1 MRDQPTNP
9 GRSQPIGVLGG
20 TFDPVHNGHLAAA
33 GQLLDAADLAEVWLV
48 PNAHPP
54 HRSVAPDATPQDRFD
69 MVELA
74 IDGRPRL
81 RASRIEI
88 DRGGL
93 SYTIDTMRALAHAYP
108 GHRFSVLL
116 GYDAALEIRSWHE
129 AAALLADCSFVVF
142 NRPDVAVAAQTIYDL
157 GFAPA
162 RTRIVH
168 VDTPAISAHLVR
180 DRLKR
185 GAPIDDLVPA
195 AVAGF
200 IAAHGLYRA

>member
-1 MRDQPTNP
+1 
-9 GRSQPIGVLGG
+9 VLGG

-33 GQLLDAADLAEVWLV
+33 IQLLDAAHLAEVWLV

-54 HRSVAPDATPQDRFD
+54 HRTIAPDATPQDRLR

-74 IDGRPRL
+74 LDGWPRL
-81 RASRIEI
+81 RASSVEI

-93 SYTIDTMRALAHAYP
+93 SYTIDTMRELAGADP
-108 GHRFSVLL
+108 GRQFSVLL
-116 GYDAALEIRSWHE
+116 GYDAALEIRNWHDAE
-129 AAALLADCSFVVF
+129 ALLADFSFVVF

-157 GFAPA
+157 GFVPA

-185 GAPIDDLVPA
+185 GASIDDLVPNPVA
-195 AVAGF
+195 AY
-200 IAAHGLYRA
+200 IAAHALYRP

>member
-1 MRDQPTNP
+1 
-9 GRSQPIGVLGG
+9 VFGG

-33 GQLLDAADLAEVWLV
+33 SQLLAAADLAEVWLV

-54 HRSVAPDATPQDRFD
+54 HRSAAPDAMPEDRFE

-74 IDGRPRL
+74 VGGRPGL
-81 RASRIEI
+81 RPSRIEI
-88 DRGGL
+88 DRGGP
-93 SYTIDTMRALAHAYP
+93 SYTIDTMRELHTAHP
-108 GHRFSVLL
+108 RLRFSVLL
-116 GYDAALEIRSWHE
+116 GYDAALEIRNWHQ
-129 AAALLADCSFVVF
+129 ADALLADYSFVVF

-157 GFAPA
+157 GFTPA

-185 GAPIDDLVPA
+185 DASIEDLVPGPVA
-195 AVAGF
+195 AY
-200 IAAHGLYRA
+200 IAAHGLYRP

>member
-1 MRDQPTNP
+1 M
-9 GRSQPIGVLGG
+9 LGG

-33 GQLLDAADLAEVWLV
+33 SQLLDAADLAEVWLI

-54 HRSVAPDATPQDRFD
+54 HRGVAPDATPQDRLR

-74 IDGRPRL
+74 VAGRPRL

-93 SYTIDTMRALAHAYP
+93 SYTIDTMRALAHA
-108 GHRFSVLL
+108 HSSRQFSVLL
-116 GYDAALEIRSWHE
+116 GYDAALEIRNWHE
-129 AAALLADCSFVVF
+129 ATALLADFSFVVF

-157 GFAPA
+157 GFAPG

-185 GAPIDDLVPA
+185 GASIDDLVPST
-195 AVAGF
+195 VAGY
-200 IAAHGLYRA
+200 IAAHGLYRP